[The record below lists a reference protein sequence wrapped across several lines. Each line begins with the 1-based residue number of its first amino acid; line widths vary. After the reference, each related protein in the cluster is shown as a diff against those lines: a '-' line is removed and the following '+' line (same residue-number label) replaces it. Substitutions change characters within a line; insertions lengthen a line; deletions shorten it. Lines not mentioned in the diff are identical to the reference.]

1 MGVLIGPRSK
11 MGFKERL
18 SSTPFL
24 LLLSSLLL
32 LPAILSSPQYSSGGY
47 GSYGVDQDT
56 IDDIFGD
63 TVRGGYGVDDD
74 DEWVTVPVNL
84 IPEDDGCEPM
94 KGPRSEPQMMSMHEE
109 HKKIEVVRAVGNKKR
124 DFYTETR
131 GFECVPY
138 YQCDDDGTII
148 TDGAGLIDIRFG
160 GEGPELAVLDSTD
173 LMCPGSLDVCCKSL
187 DFTAELT
194 EQQSQAEELIEPRTT
209 TSTTTTT
216 TTTTAA
222 PVQQEQQAEQQ
233 EELIETTTLSTTTTT
248 ADYVV
253 VEPEPYTYTPRCGKR
268 NHNGLG
274 ARIMGFQD
282 DEAQFGEWPHICAVL
297 KREVVTKQTE
307 GYSQQQ
313 QEEEEEILVFQAG
326 ASLIAPGVVLTAAHK
341 VAEFEGNP
349 GDLVVR
355 CGEWDTQTT
364 GEPLDHQDRTVNHIV
379 SHAEFNPHNLGN
391 TIALLFVENN
401 FELADHIDTICLPA
415 YQENFELSKGCYV
428 KGWGKDVFGKE
439 GEYQVV
445 LKEVSLPMVSDAQ
458 CFVCAGGEEGKD
470 ACRGDGGGPLVCP
483 KRDDPSRFVQGIVAW
498 GIGCG
503 QAEVPGVYTAVA
515 EQACWIDWA
524 MRCRLGSAYTLQQGS
539 ECQAWLENKQRHRV
553 PAIRNVYT
561 QCEVTWPAPEP
572 YTTQQEQQQVEELDL
587 SGYGRKTKGES
598 TLPERIISKTKAPRQ
613 QQQEEPTGSPKAEGY
628 GK

>member
-1 MGVLIGPRSK
+1 

-109 HKKIEVVRAVGNKKR
+109 HKKIEVVRAVGNKKC

-216 TTTTAA
+216 TTTTTAA

-233 EELIETTTLSTTTTT
+233 EELVETTTLSTTTTT
-248 ADYVV
+248 TDYVV

-313 QEEEEEILVFQAG
+313 QEEEEEILVFQVQ
-326 ASLIAPGVVLTAAHK
+326 S
-341 VAEFEGNP
+341 
-349 GDLVVR
+349 
-355 CGEWDTQTT
+355 
-364 GEPLDHQDRTVNHIV
+364 
-379 SHAEFNPHNLGN
+379 
-391 TIALLFVENN
+391 
-401 FELADHIDTICLPA
+401 
-415 YQENFELSKGCYV
+415 
-428 KGWGKDVFGKE
+428 
-439 GEYQVV
+439 
-445 LKEVSLPMVSDAQ
+445 
-458 CFVCAGGEEGKD
+458 
-470 ACRGDGGGPLVCP
+470 
-483 KRDDPSRFVQGIVAW
+483 SRKIQN
-498 GIGCG
+498 C
-503 QAEVPGVYTAVA
+503 
-515 EQACWIDWA
+515 C
-524 MRCRLGSAYTLQQGS
+524 
-539 ECQAWLENKQRHRV
+539 
-553 PAIRNVYT
+553 
-561 QCEVTWPAPEP
+561 
-572 YTTQQEQQQVEELDL
+572 
-587 SGYGRKTKGES
+587 KTS
-598 TLPERIISKTKAPRQ
+598 F
-613 QQQEEPTGSPKAEGY
+613 
-628 GK
+628 

>member
-1 MGVLIGPRSK
+1 MG
-11 MGFKERL
+11 

-47 GSYGVDQDT
+47 CSYGVDQDT

-84 IPEDDGCEPM
+84 IPDDDGCEPM

-109 HKKIEVVRAVGNKKR
+109 HKKIEVVRAVGNKKC

-187 DFTAELT
+187 DFTTELT
-194 EQQSQAEELIEPRTT
+194 EQQSQAEELIEP
-209 TSTTTTT
+209 S
-216 TTTTAA
+216 
-222 PVQQEQQAEQQ
+222 
-233 EELIETTTLSTTTTT
+233 TLSTTTTT

-297 KREVVTKQTE
+297 K
-307 GYSQQQ
+307 
-313 QEEEEEILVFQAG
+313 
-326 ASLIAPGVVLTAAHK
+326 
-341 VAEFEGNP
+341 
-349 GDLVVR
+349 
-355 CGEWDTQTT
+355 
-364 GEPLDHQDRTVNHIV
+364 
-379 SHAEFNPHNLGN
+379 
-391 TIALLFVENN
+391 
-401 FELADHIDTICLPA
+401 
-415 YQENFELSKGCYV
+415 
-428 KGWGKDVFGKE
+428 
-439 GEYQVV
+439 
-445 LKEVSLPMVSDAQ
+445 
-458 CFVCAGGEEGKD
+458 
-470 ACRGDGGGPLVCP
+470 
-483 KRDDPSRFVQGIVAW
+483 
-498 GIGCG
+498 
-503 QAEVPGVYTAVA
+503 
-515 EQACWIDWA
+515 
-524 MRCRLGSAYTLQQGS
+524 
-539 ECQAWLENKQRHRV
+539 
-553 PAIRNVYT
+553 
-561 QCEVTWPAPEP
+561 
-572 YTTQQEQQQVEELDL
+572 
-587 SGYGRKTKGES
+587 
-598 TLPERIISKTKAPRQ
+598 
-613 QQQEEPTGSPKAEGY
+613 
-628 GK
+628 